1 MTRKALTKAEKAY
14 VRTETRLAIA
24 GAVVRLFE
32 ELEKEKKLNQ
42 AALADRL
49 GVSRSRVSK
58 LVTAPGNWTLDTVA
72 DLLAAM
78 DAKLT
83 AVDVKLR
90 SEIPSPNA
98 LHDWPIPK
106 VEKHSPPFSYHMKA
120 RLILSGSPHHIEGS
134 PPPIKISELE
144 IAS

>member
-42 AALADRL
+42 VALADRL

-90 SEIPSPNA
+90 SEIPFPNA
-98 LHDWPIPK
+98 LHDWLNSK
-106 VEKHSPPFSYHMKA
+106 VERRPASPLLRYQ
-120 RLILSGSPHHIEGS
+120 IEGAPCA
-134 PPPIKISELE
+134 PPPISSSQPISDLE
-144 IAS
+144 ITS